1 MTAYLKLNGISK
13 YFPGVKALDHVSFTV
28 HKGEVHALCGEN
40 GAGKSTL
47 INIIAGNYQ
56 PDDGFI
62 EIKGDRVTVRN
73 YSEALDL
80 GISVVYQETRKK

>member
-1 MTAYLKLNGISK
+1 MSKTAYLTL
-13 YFPGVKALDHVSFTV
+13 
-28 HKGEVHALCGEN
+28 N

-62 EIKGDRVTVRN
+62 ETKGDRVAIKN
-73 YSEALDL
+73 NAEALNL
-80 GISVVYQETRKK
+80 GISFVYQETRKK